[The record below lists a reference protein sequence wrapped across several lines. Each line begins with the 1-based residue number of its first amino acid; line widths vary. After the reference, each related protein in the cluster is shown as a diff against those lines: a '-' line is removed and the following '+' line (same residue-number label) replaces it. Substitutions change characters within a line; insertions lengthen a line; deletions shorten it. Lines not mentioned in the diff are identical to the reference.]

1 MTDTPHIAEAPDA
14 TRTLSLSR
22 RFAVPVERLYAAWTD
37 PDQACQWMGPENVSC
52 RIDQWDFEEGGRY
65 EIVLVSSESK
75 EHGARG
81 VFGTIDPPHRLTM
94 SWTWQHEGQMQGLE
108 TFLDLKFKAL
118 DDGTSELRLTH
129 TMLPNPEMA
138 EGQAEGW
145 QSAFECLDAFLAD

>member
-22 RFAVPVERLYAAWTD
+22 RFAVPVERLYAAWT
-37 PDQACQWMGPENVSC
+37 
-52 RIDQWDFEEGGRY
+52 
-65 EIVLVSSESK
+65 
-75 EHGARG
+75 
-81 VFGTIDPPHRLTM
+81 
-94 SWTWQHEGQMQGLE
+94 WQHEGQMQGLE
-108 TFLDLKFKAL
+108 TFLDLKFTAL

-138 EGQAEGW
+138 EGHTEGW